1 MISELLD
8 RLFPNRI
15 STPSGD
21 KVKQRLKFIL
31 AHDRA
36 ALTPQM
42 FDEMRR
48 EIMLVVSKYVELDE
62 DSLDIRLESDQ
73 RNTMV
78 VANLPI
84 RAIRDEPQ
92 EPAPEPVPTSE
103 MELSAPPTR
112 VESDKTE

>member
-8 RLFPNRI
+8 RLFPNRTT
-15 STPSGD
+15 TPSGD

-42 FDEMRR
+42 FEQMRK

-62 DSLDIRLESDQ
+62 DSLDIRLESDS

-84 RAIRDEPQ
+84 RALRDEPQ
-92 EPAPEPVPTSE
+92 APAPEPVPTSE
-103 MELSAPPTR
+103 LELAP
-112 VESDKTE
+112 EKTEP